1 MVKIMKYWDSFWSGG
16 ADSGCIGTTDKLR
29 ELFQS
34 YYESWEQVAKEV
46 VKTRKS
52 GFRCLDVACGKGEVS
67 KVLSEQLSGIAVS
80 FTGIDRANISYSLD
94 MPEHSVELFSG
105 ANFEKFFNTNKKF
118 ELIASSFGIE
128 YLSLEESIR
137 LLKEYIENDGLV
149 ALNTHLNDS
158 IISKVSLEEISAI
171 RDFFN
176 DDKLELIEKELS
188 SHFNVEL
195 AKAYLVRL
203 NELNEQNDG
212 RLAGCGLTDA
222 VVSAFASSQRK
233 MSTSI
238 DLKRVKLTYED
249 YIERLNDQL
258 RASRRAQELKPL
270 INKLGFEVLFSKKL
284 YNVKNELTSQF
295 LLLRKY

>member
-1 MVKIMKYWDSFWSGG
+1 MKYWDSFWSDG
-16 ADSGCIGTTDKLR
+16 AESGCIGTTGKLR
-29 ELFQS
+29 ESFPS
-34 YYESWEQVAKEV
+34 YYESWEKVAKEV
-46 VKTRKS
+46 LKTCKS

-67 KVLSEQLSGIAVS
+67 KLLSERLSDTTVN
-80 FTGIDRANISYSLD
+80 FTGIDRANISYSLRI
-94 MPEHSVELFSG
+94 PEHSVELFSG
-105 ANFEKFFNTNKKF
+105 TDFENFFYTNRRF
-118 ELIASSFGIE
+118 ELIVSSFGME
-128 YLSLEESIR
+128 YLPVEESTR
-137 LLKEYIENDGLV
+137 LLGEFLENNGLV

-176 DDKLELIEKELS
+176 DAKLALIEKELS
-188 SHFNVEL
+188 IHFNVEL
-195 AKAYLVRL
+195 AKVYLIRL
-203 NELNEQNDG
+203 NELNEQHDR

-222 VVSAFASSQRK
+222 VVSSFASSQRK

-238 DLKRVKLTYED
+238 DLKTVKSTYED

-258 RASRRAQELKPL
+258 RASRKAQELRQL
-270 INKLGFEVLFSKKL
+270 ISKLDFEMLYSKKL